1 MEGFTPAFFLQV
13 IVAIGS
19 GGLAYGAL
27 RADLKNLMRSV
38 DEERRIR
45 EAHEREDDQTHHDI
59 RDAVGVLSNRL
70 ARMEGANDLS
80 EKIVTALKRA

>member
-13 IVAIGS
+13 VIAIGS
-19 GGLAYGAL
+19 GGLAYGVMK
-27 RADLKNLMRSV
+27 ADLKNLMRSV

-45 EAHEREDDQTHHDI
+45 EKHEKDDDETHHDI
-59 RDAVGVLSNRL
+59 RNELGILSNQV

-80 EKIVTALKRA
+80 EKIVSALKRA